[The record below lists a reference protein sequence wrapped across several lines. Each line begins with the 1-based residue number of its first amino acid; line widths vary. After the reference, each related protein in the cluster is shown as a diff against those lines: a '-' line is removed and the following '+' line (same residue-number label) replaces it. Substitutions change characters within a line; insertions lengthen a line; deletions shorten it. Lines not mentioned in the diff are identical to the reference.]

1 MIIKTKKGGHMGIE
15 FDPVRHEYFE
25 GGVLLPSVT
34 QVLKRVGL
42 LNTKSFSRK
51 SGDFGKAVH
60 EATALIDLGE
70 RTVEDYKEDSKYKY
84 LCAWELFKESH
95 YPEILEIEQ
104 IVGGVEV
111 GCAGT
116 LDRLVLF
123 PWDPRPW
130 VIDLKTGKTRLWHPV
145 QLAGYCYAAQK
156 EYRRMTV
163 YIDRCGKFR
172 PEVCEKERDL
182 RIFKGALDFI
192 NSELHAGRRI

>member
-1 MIIKTKKGGHMGIE
+1 MIE
-15 FDPVRHEYFE
+15 FDPIRHEYFE

-34 QVLKRVGL
+34 QVLQRVGIL
-42 LNTKSFSRK
+42 DTKGFSRK
-51 SGDFGKAVH
+51 SGNFGTAVH

-70 RTVEDYKEDSKYKY
+70 KTVEDYEDDPKYNY
-84 LCAWELFKESH
+84 LRAWVLFKQIH
-95 YPEILEIEQ
+95 HPEIMEIEQ

-145 QLAGYCYAAQK
+145 QLAGYCFAAQR
-156 EYRRMTV
+156 EYRRMVV
-163 YIDRCGKFR
+163 YIDGCGKFR
-172 PEVCEKERDL
+172 AKTCREVRDH

-192 NSELHAGRRI
+192 NSELQAGRRI